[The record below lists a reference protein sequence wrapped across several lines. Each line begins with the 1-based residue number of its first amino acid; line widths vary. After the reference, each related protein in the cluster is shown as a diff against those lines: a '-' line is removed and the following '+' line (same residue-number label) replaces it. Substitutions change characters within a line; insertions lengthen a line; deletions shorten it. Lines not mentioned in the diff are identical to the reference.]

1 MEGGARMM
9 LHNIAT
15 ALEMDKRRGTFFFSV
30 DDAARASDA
39 RSLFSEYL
47 AFCCDSDFDYYSAE
61 LIFGELT
68 GNVVQHAPGPLI
80 VSVAWKGGRAVLEVW
95 DRGPGYDLQTAFPS
109 DDVES
114 HRGLAVVAV
123 LGQGLRVNRRGEY
136 TVTSV
141 ILPVREGIVAAYAV
155 NP

>member
-9 LHNIAT
+9 LRDIAA
-15 ALEMDKRRGTFFFSV
+15 ALEIDTRRATFLYSV
-30 DDAARASDA
+30 DDAARGSDA
-39 RSLFSEYL
+39 RFLFSEYL
-47 AFCCDSDFDYYSAE
+47 AVCCDSDSDYCSAE

-80 VSVAWKGGRAVLEVW
+80 VSVAWKGGHAVLEVW

-114 HRGLAVVAV
+114 HRGLAIVAA
-123 LGQGLRVNRRGEY
+123 LGQGLRVNRCGEY

-141 ILPVREGIVAAYAV
+141 ILPVREGIVTGLRS
-155 NP
+155 